1 VRRVAELES
10 FGGMK
15 PPTLYRVLGVALIA
29 APYIDFAKGRRVP
42 IGCVAFTIICLIAVL
57 YYVGKHRDILPVDFS
72 SAKDPKSI
80 KALSIFCAFLVLHG
94 VVLSFF
100 QFPK

>member
-1 VRRVAELES
+1 MCRQILT
-10 FGGMK
+10 
-15 PPTLYRVLGVALIA
+15 PPKIEMLT
-29 APYIDFAKGRRVP
+29 
-42 IGCVAFTIICLIAVL
+42 VAFSIICLIAVL

-72 SAKDPKSI
+72 SKKDPKTI
-80 KALSIFCAFLVLHG
+80 KVLSIFCAFLVLHG